1 MALKKKPL
9 EALEQFIPPGTYDY
23 IFSYLQRY
31 KIKLS
36 ITKERK
42 TKYGDYRPPQRG
54 ETHRISVNGNLNQYH
69 FLLTLVHELAH
80 LVAFDNYG
88 FRIQSH
94 GTEWKKTYQELMSPL
109 LTTEVFPQTLLTAVQ
124 QSMQNVKSSSCY
136 DPNLAI
142 ALRQYDSGPIGT
154 LIRDLPMGSYFLA
167 PNKKKYQLLEKRRT
181 RYEAEEIETKK
192 RYLFP
197 ALYEVEKL

>member
-1 MALKKKPL
+1 MALRKKPL
-9 EALEQFIPPGTYDY
+9 EALEKFIPQGTFDY
-23 IFSYLQRY
+23 VFSYLERY

-54 ETHRISVNGNLNQYH
+54 QTHRISVNGNLNQYH

-94 GTEWKKTYQELMSPL
+94 GTEWKNTFQELMRPL
-109 LTTEVFPQTLLTAVQ
+109 LTTDVFPPTLLRAVN
-124 QSMQNVKSSSCY
+124 QSMRNVKSSSCY
-136 DPNLAI
+136 DPNLAL
-142 ALRQYDSGPIGT
+142 ALRQYDAEPIGT
-154 LIRDLPMGSYFLA
+154 LIEELPLGTYFLA
-167 PNKKKYQLLEKRRT
+167 PNKKKYKLLTKRRT
-181 RYEAEEIETKK
+181 RYEAEEVATKK